1 MLVEHLV
8 VFHGFT
14 KARTPDAKTMR
25 KIAGRWPQRS
35 LLCQRP
41 AILPWSSG
49 LEWRPSFRWYGHLTR
64 HRPAAGL
71 LLDTLFL
78 GVICLQKAHF
88 VFCRSHTWRG
98 HSVHASS
105 AQGCARTLLNGGYCA
120 SPAEPCNAPR

>member
-8 VFHGFT
+8 VFLGFK

-25 KIAGRWPQRS
+25 KIAGRWPQPS

-41 AILPWSSG
+41 AILPWSSR

-71 LLDTLFL
+71 LLDTLSFGHDLFAKTGFRFL
-78 GVICLQKAHF
+78 QITHGADIDVRA
-88 VFCRSHTWRG
+88 
-98 HSVHASS
+98 
-105 AQGCARTLLNGGYCA
+105 
-120 SPAEPCNAPR
+120 